1 MKKPEHVHVC
11 TCGWKGDFHWLA
23 AHLKGLD
30 DPVNHHNVTTG
41 CTTAHVYPDSYRS
54 LATSRPPPVVVSGSI
69 VGGDTSRSTL
79 T

>member
-11 TCGWKGDFHWLA
+11 ACGWKGDFHWLA

-30 DPVNHHNVTTG
+30 DPANHHNVTTG
-41 CTTAHVYPDSYRS
+41 CNVVHTLPDSYR
-54 LATSRPPPVVVSGSI
+54 AMTTNQAPPVVVSGSI